1 MHALSPPHPHP
12 PHSFP
17 NTPTTL
23 SPPPYNKTQTMH
35 MNTDMSSCDCFC
47 WCCCVFCC
55 LICFHDSMLYTA
67 SSSHVSAVLLIVPV
81 GDKRKLFCMFL
92 ILPTVLCS
100 ALPWHRYLLLNSHV
114 FCVVCTMNRNSADI
128 SSYFKQKQHSDFFFS
143 EDATF
148 TLTEDKSYVYII

>member
-1 MHALSPPHPHP
+1 MILVWGIHCANCTDAIVHVCVHKKLTASVCSFSHTLIHTLHACTISPPPP
-12 PHSFP
+12 TPHSFP
-17 NTPTTL
+17 NTPNTL

-92 ILPTVLCS
+92 VLPTVLCS
-100 ALPWHRYLLLNSHV
+100 ALPWHRYL
-114 FCVVCTMNRNSADI
+114 
-128 SSYFKQKQHSDFFFS
+128 
-143 EDATF
+143 
-148 TLTEDKSYVYII
+148 